1 MNAIRL
7 IFALGGVALCA
18 SGVATSADVE
28 RVERGNLV
36 LENVPEIPASV
47 VERLNQYQNV
57 RSASFAGW
65 LPDGSI
71 LITTRFA
78 DTTQAHR
85 VRRPLGARNQ
95 VTFFDEPIRGVSTSP
110 DESLNGF
117 LYLYDIGGS
126 EFHQIYWFDLAGGE
140 SALLTDGNS
149 RNGNLSWSN
158 KGERF
163 AYTSTRRDGRNFDVW
178 IGAPDARHGEHEMV
192 FESSGLWAP
201 LDWSPDDRRVL
212 LGNYISINESRI
224 FVLDL
229 ESRELTPVNPS
240 EDRIGYGGGAFDRS
254 GDGLYLV
261 HDQDAEFKQLHHYD
275 LASGRMAPL
284 SADIPWDVQSF
295 TLSRDRTR
303 MAFTVNEGG
312 AGQLRLLDLRSN
324 ARLPAPEVPVGLIGG
339 LSFSPDGGR
348 LAMTLSTPQSPG
360 DVFVYGFDAGELTRW
375 TESEVGGLD
384 SSQFPLPELITYSS
398 FDGLEVPS
406 WLYRPRGDGPHP
418 VIVQIH
424 GGPESQSR
432 PGFSALYAYWVNEI
446 GAAVLRPNVRG
457 SSGYGKTY
465 LDLDN
470 GRKREDSVRDI
481 GALLDWV
488 AEQPELDENRV
499 IVYGGSYGGYMV
511 LASLVHYDERL
522 LGGINSVGISDFI
535 TFLENTE
542 AYRRDLRRVEYGD
555 ERDPEIRAFL
565 EKISPLKNAERI
577 SSPLFVAQ
585 GLNDPRVPA
594 SESEQIVSRIRENGG
609 EVWYLLAKDE
619 GHGFSRKSNRDFF
632 QAASVLFFRRLF
644 ERDVVQ

>member
-1 MNAIRL
+1 MAMATRIYFFAAAMIL
-7 IFALGGVALCA
+7 LSGAALG
-18 SGVATSADVE
+18 ADID

-36 LENVPEIPASV
+36 LENIPEIPPSV
-47 VERLNQYQNV
+47 VERLNQYQHV
-57 RSASFAGW
+57 RSASFSGW
-65 LPDGSI
+65 LPDGGI

-85 VRRPLGARNQ
+85 VRRPMGVRSQ
-95 VTFFDEPIRGVSTSP
+95 VTFLDEPVRGASVSP
-110 DESLNGF
+110 DASRNGF

-126 EFHQIYWFDLAGGE
+126 EFHQIYWFDLSDVE
-140 SALLTDGNS
+140 SVLLTDGSS
-149 RNGNLSWSN
+149 RNGNLKWSN
-158 KGERF
+158 GGERF
-163 AYTSTRRDGRNFDVW
+163 AYTSTRRDGRNFDIW
-178 IGAPDARHGEHEMV
+178 IGAPENLHEQHEMV
-192 FESSGLWAP
+192 FESRGSWTP
-201 LDWSPDDRRVL
+201 LDWSPDDRRLL

-240 EDRIGYGGGAFDRS
+240 EERIGYSGGAFDQS
-254 GDGLYLV
+254 GEGVYLA
-261 HDQDAEFKQLHHYD
+261 HDQNGEFKQLHHYD
-275 LASGRMAPL
+275 LASGRMTSI

-295 TLSRDRTR
+295 TLSRDRAR
-303 MAFTVNEGG
+303 MAFSVNEGG
-312 AGQLRLLDLRSN
+312 ANRLHLLDLESD
-324 ARLPAPEVPVGLIGG
+324 ARLPGPELPAGLIGG
-339 LSFSPDGGR
+339 LAFSPNGER
-348 LAMTLSTPQSPG
+348 LAMTLSSAQSPG
-360 DVFVYGFDAGELTRW
+360 DVYVYELAPGQLVRW

-384 SSQFPLPELITYSS
+384 ASQFPLPELISYTS
-398 FDGLEVPS
+398 FDGLEIPS
-406 WLYRPRGDGPHP
+406 WLYRPRGEGPHP

-446 GAAVLRPNVRG
+446 GAALLRPNVRG

-470 GRKREDSVRDI
+470 GLKREDSVRDI
-481 GALLDWV
+481 GALLDWI

-522 LGGINSVGISDFI
+522 LGGINSVGISNFV

-555 ERDPEIRAFL
+555 ERDPEMREFL
-565 EKISPLKNAERI
+565 ESISPLNNADRI
-577 SSPLFVAQ
+577 TSPLFVAQ

-594 SESEQIVSRIRENGG
+594 GESEQIVRSVRENGG

-619 GHGFSRKSNRDFF
+619 GHGFSRKANRDYF
-632 QAASVLFFRRLF
+632 QAASVLFLRRLF
-644 ERDVVQ
+644 E